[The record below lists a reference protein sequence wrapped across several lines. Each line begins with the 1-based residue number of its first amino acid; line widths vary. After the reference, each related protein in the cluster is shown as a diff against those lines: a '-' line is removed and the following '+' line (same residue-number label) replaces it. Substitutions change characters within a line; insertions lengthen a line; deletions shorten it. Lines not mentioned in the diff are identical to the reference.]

1 MRGRVASALVAP
13 ALIAMALAGCAQEAP
28 KGVDKAKLD
37 AEISGA
43 IGDSATCLLIAE
55 QGGAKVVYRYNTR
68 TVCARTLP
76 ACDRPQA
83 QTLEDL
89 LKATAKDG
97 QPRTLS
103 CNTTADASRG
113 VGWASGVIAGKG
125 LVYAAV
131 MEGERAL
138 PGRIMASKL
147 ASAFRDAGV

>member
-1 MRGRVASALVAP
+1 MRRLA
-13 ALIAMALAGCAQEAP
+13 ALAFLPLALSACTQDAP
-28 KGVDKAKLD
+28 KGVDKTKLD
-37 AEISGA
+37 AEVSQA
-43 IGDSATCLLIAE
+43 IGDAATCLLIGE
-55 QGGAKVVYRYNTR
+55 QPGGKVVYRYNTR

-76 ACDRPQA
+76 ACDRPDA
-83 QTLEDL
+83 QTLEQL
-89 LKATAKDG
+89 LKATAADG

-113 VGWASGVIAGKG
+113 VGWASGVMEGKG

-147 ASAFRDAGV
+147 TSAFRRAGL

>member
-1 MRGRVASALVAP
+1 MRSFVAP
-13 ALIAMALAGCAQEAP
+13 ALLSLALAACAQKAP
-28 KGVDKAKLD
+28 DGVDKAKLD
-37 AEISGA
+37 AEVSGA
-43 IGDSATCLLIAE
+43 IGDAATCMLIAE
-55 QGGAKVVYRYNTR
+55 QDSGKVVYRYNTR

-76 ACDRPQA
+76 ACERPEQ
-83 QTLEDL
+83 QTVEAL

-131 MEGERAL
+131 MEGERAM
-138 PGRIMASKL
+138 PGRIMADKL
-147 ASAFRDAGV
+147 GRAFRDAGL

>member
-1 MRGRVASALVAP
+1 MRGVVAP
-13 ALIAMALAGCAQEAP
+13 ALLSLALAACAQEAP
-28 KGVDKAKLD
+28 DGVDKAKLD
-37 AEISGA
+37 AEVSGA
-43 IGDSATCLLIAE
+43 IGDATTCMLIAE
-55 QGGAKVVYRYNTR
+55 QDSGKVVYRYNTR

-76 ACDRPQA
+76 ACERPEP
-83 QTLEDL
+83 QTVEAL

-131 MEGERAL
+131 MEGERAM
-138 PGRIMASKL
+138 PGRIMADKL
-147 ASAFRDAGV
+147 GRAFRDAGL